1 MMNYGILCNEILKL
15 DSKIRFA
22 GVFNS
27 RGESAAEKD
36 RDVPSLLSTD
46 ETKMLV
52 HYTFARWRHLQNLE
66 HRLGKARTSVT
77 RHEKV
82 TLISL
87 YLGSDLLLLSI
98 EPDYNH
104 TKIVKKI
111 RTLLENG
118 DGTPPS
124 KKRSTVAVKRKTAT
138 TKAKKKTTAKR
149 SKPVSK
155 AKRRATLVANKR
167 KRSTVAVKRKTAT
180 TKAKKKTTA
189 KRSKPVSKAKRR
201 ATLVANKRKRSTV
214 AVKRKTATTKAKK
227 KTTAKRSKPVSK
239 AKRRATLVA
248 NKRKRELEK
257 ANNKIKSLKKA
268 IRLAEKS
275 AKKKK
280 TIYQQ
285 TVKRVSQTR

>member
-1 MMNYGILCNEILKL
+1 MMNYSILCNEILKL

-27 RGESAAEKD
+27 RGESAAERD
-36 RDVPSLLSTD
+36 RDVPSLLSAD

-98 EPDYNH
+98 EPDHNH
-104 TKIVKKI
+104 VKIVKKI
-111 RTLLENG
+111 RVMLEDG
-118 DGTPPS
+118 DGTLPS
-124 KKRSTVAVKRKTAT
+124 KRRSTVAVKRKTTT
-138 TKAKKKTTAKR
+138 TKAKKKTTTKR
-149 SKPVSK
+149 SKPASK

-167 KRSTVAVKRKTAT
+167 KRSTVAVKRKTTT
-180 TKAKKKTTA
+180 TKAKKKTTT
-189 KRSKPVSKAKRR
+189 KRSKPA
-201 ATLVANKRKRSTV
+201 
-214 AVKRKTATTKAKK
+214 
-227 KTTAKRSKPVSK
+227 SK

-280 TIYQQ
+280 MIYQQ
-285 TVKRVSQTR
+285 TVKRASQTR

>member
-1 MMNYGILCNEILKL
+1 MNYSILCNEILKL
-15 DSKIRFA
+15 NSKIRFA

-27 RGESAAEKD
+27 RGESVAERD
-36 RDVPSLLSTD
+36 RDVLSLLSAD

-77 RHEKV
+77 IHEKV

-104 TKIVKKI
+104 IRIVKKI
-111 RTLLENG
+111 RTMLE
-118 DGTPPS
+118 DGAGTLPS
-124 KKRSTVAVKRKTAT
+124 KRKKRQTNNDKKV
-138 TKAKKKTTAKR
+138 TKAKKKTAAKR
-149 SKPVSK
+149 SKPASK
-155 AKRRATLVANKR
+155 AKRRAILMANKR
-167 KRSTVAVKRKTAT
+167 KRSTVAVKRKTTT
-180 TKAKKKTTA
+180 TKAKKKTAA
-189 KRSKPVSKAKRR
+189 KRSKPASKAKRR
-201 ATLVANKRKRSTV
+201 AILVANKRKRD
-214 AVKRKTATTKAKK
+214 
-227 KTTAKRSKPVSK
+227 
-239 AKRRATLVA
+239 
-248 NKRKRELEK
+248 LEK
-257 ANNKIKSLKKA
+257 ANNRIKSLKKA

-285 TVKRVSQTR
+285 SVKRASQTR